1 MNELGFLIM
10 DVTWELDTVLMDGAQ
25 EFASI
30 YPLHHRARILT
41 FFKKKKKFCLLQFA
55 CKWFSHFGARQWYCL
70 SLSVSATYCK

>member
-30 YPLHHRARILT
+30 YPLHHRAQILT
-41 FFKKKKKFCLLQFA
+41 FLKKKKK
-55 CKWFSHFGARQWYCL
+55 KV
-70 SLSVSATYCK
+70 LSVAVCLQVI

>member
-30 YPLHHRARILT
+30 YPLHHRAQILT
-41 FFKKKKKFCLLQFA
+41 FLKKKKKSFVCCSLPASDLATLERGSDTVCL
-55 CKWFSHFGARQWYCL
+55 
-70 SLSVSATYCK
+70 